1 MICVLLVYLSVVDG
15 RLLYGRIFLM
25 MVGLLYVAIEVSS
38 WTWLLVKDSF
48 CALLVKDS
56 FCTWLLMK
64 DSFCAF
70 VICSPFALGIQ
81 SPPPCMSQ
89 FLVVFML
96 LQASEC
102 EDEMKLFLVGRRE
115 SLFL

>member
-1 MICVLLVYLSVVDG
+1 M
-15 RLLYGRIFLM
+15 
-25 MVGLLYVAIEVSS
+25 AIEASS

-89 FLVVFML
+89 SLVVFML
-96 LQASEC
+96 LQASEFQ
-102 EDEMKLFLVGRRE
+102 DEMKLFLVGRRE
-115 SLFL
+115 SCFCRASRSVAKSLFLINEMAGKSVCAQ